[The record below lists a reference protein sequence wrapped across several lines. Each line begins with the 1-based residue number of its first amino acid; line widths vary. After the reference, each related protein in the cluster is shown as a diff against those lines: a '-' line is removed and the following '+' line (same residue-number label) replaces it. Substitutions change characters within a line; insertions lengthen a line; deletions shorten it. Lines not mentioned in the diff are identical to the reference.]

1 MMEAAHTLALVGT
14 VIVMGMALW
23 RAFKG
28 PRVHDRIVAVN
39 LFGTTTVLAIALMG
53 FVAGRPDMYVDI
65 ALVYALINFIGT
77 LAVLKFTHYP
87 DKGWETDAEQGDI

>member
-1 MMEAAHTLALVGT
+1 MDIVYIAALIGT

-23 RAFKG
+23 RALKG

-39 LFGTTTVLAIALMG
+39 LFGTATVLAISLMG

-87 DKGWETDAEQGDI
+87 QKGWETNSEQGDI